1 MSMELS
7 RKTEIVPAVQTFS
20 SELASY
26 LDQMGLPS
34 HEILV
39 PYNRRRPV
47 FNNMPDVLD
56 SLTDEQR
63 LKAVYISKFAAACA
77 VGLFDAALN
86 YLWNETIWNL
96 REKVA
101 KFDLEYFFDSVVTD
115 TRRRSKLRVEA
126 DLEKLEDWELIRG
139 CHSTG
144 IITENGFR
152 HLDYIRDMR
161 NHASAAHPNQ
171 IDITGLQIIGWLE
184 TCIVE
189 VLAKQPSGPVIEVR
203 RLLHSLRTEQLTE
216 ADVSPIETGL
226 ESLPEELSGALLRAV
241 IGMYT
246 DTKLSSQVKDNI
258 QLVAELIWKAT
269 SPEVRS
275 EIGLK
280 QATLAAN
287 GQKARANL
295 AREFIEIVG
304 GFEFLTDDTRAGEMS
319 TILDDLMMAHHGLNN
334 FHTESVPARLLFR
347 LARKG
352 NLPKAVLKKHVKTVT
367 MCRIGNGYGVS
378 WSGRRYYNKMIARFT
393 EPHILEFVNL
403 VYDPEVA
410 SRLRLSSCA
419 DAYQALATTLKERA
433 VKPRLKEVLRFIEK
447 CPSGEVSGL
456 KENAKY
462 RRLRRTL
469 RL

>member
-7 RKTEIVPAVQTFS
+7 SNREIAPAVQTFS
-20 SELASY
+20 SELALY

-34 HEILV
+34 EDILV
-39 PYNRRRPV
+39 PFDRRRPV
-47 FNNMPDVLD
+47 FNNMPTVLD

-63 LKAVYISKFAAACA
+63 LQAVYVSKFAAACA

-86 YLWNETIWNL
+86 YLWNETIRNL

-101 KFDLEYFFDSVVTD
+101 RFDLDYFFDSVVTD
-115 TRRRSKLRVEA
+115 ARRRSKLRVEA
-126 DLEKLEDWELIRG
+126 DLEKLEDWELVRG

-171 IDITGLQIIGWLE
+171 IEITGLQIISWLE

-189 VLAKQPSGPVIEVR
+189 VLAKQPSGPVIEVQ

-216 ADVSPIETGL
+216 SDVPPIATGL

-241 IGMYT
+241 VGMYT

-258 QLVAELIWKAT
+258 QLVAELIWEVT
-269 SPEVRS
+269 SPEVRG

-319 TILDDLMMAHHGLNN
+319 AILDDLMTAHHGINN
-334 FHTESVPARLLFR
+334 FHTESVPARLLYR

-352 NLPKAVLKKHVKTVT
+352 SIPKAVVKKHVKAVT

-378 WSGRRYYNKMIARFT
+378 WSATRDYDEMIARFT
-393 EPHILEFVNL
+393 EPHMLEFTNL

-419 DAYQALATTLKERA
+419 DAYMVLATTLNERA
-433 VKPRLKEVLRFIEK
+433 VKPRLKEILRFIEK
-447 CPSGEVSGL
+447 CASKEVSSL
-456 KENAKY
+456 KDNARF